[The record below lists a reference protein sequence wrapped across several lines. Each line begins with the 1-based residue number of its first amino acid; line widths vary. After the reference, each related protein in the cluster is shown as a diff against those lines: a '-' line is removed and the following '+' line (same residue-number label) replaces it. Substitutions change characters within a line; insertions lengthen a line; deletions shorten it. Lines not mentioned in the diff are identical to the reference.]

1 MRQIYIRFITIL
13 VQVMEMLNNNKSRLN
28 KAIRSTRKNKSSVT
42 IDYNIRN
49 ELKKVIK
56 SNKKLLKEL
65 AKN

>member
-1 MRQIYIRFITIL
+1 
-13 VQVMEMLNNNKSRLN
+13 MEMLNNNKSRLN